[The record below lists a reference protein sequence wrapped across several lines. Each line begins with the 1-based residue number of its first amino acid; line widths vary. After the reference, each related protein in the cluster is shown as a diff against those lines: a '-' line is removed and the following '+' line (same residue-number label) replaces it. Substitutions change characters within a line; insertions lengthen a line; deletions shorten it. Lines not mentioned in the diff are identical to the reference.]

1 MGKEDLVSSN
11 PLRALGL
18 EKTEEGNGCRAGLVM
33 ARAGLGKTAI
43 LVQIA
48 LDSMLRDNKVL
59 HVSIGEG
66 VDKTRSWYDD
76 ILNLMSEEQ
85 KIEGFQEMVTDV
97 MQHRMIMTFK
107 ESSFSAAKLEER
119 LADMVQQDV
128 FKPASLMIDGFD
140 FAAPDSEASLN
151 ELKGLMEKN
160 ELKMIWFSAVSH
172 RNDTRVSDNGVPAP
186 CHEVEAFFDT
196 VLLISPE
203 DNALKLKAL
212 KCSEACS
219 VDAGKSLLLDPATM
233 LIKKA

>member
-18 EKTEEGNGCRAGLVM
+18 EKTEEGEERRAGLVM

-66 VDKTRSWYDD
+66 VDKTRTWYDD
-76 ILNLMSEEQ
+76 ILNLMNQEN
-85 KIEGFQEMVTDV
+85 KIEDFQEIVVDV
-97 MQHRMIMTFK
+97 MQHRMIMTFM
-107 ESSFSAAKLEER
+107 ESGFSAAKLEER
-119 LADMVQQDV
+119 MADMAQQNI
-128 FKPASLMIDGFD
+128 FKPACLVIDGFD
-140 FAAPDSEASLN
+140 FAASDSRSSLN

-160 ELKMIWFSAVSH
+160 DVKMIWFSAVSH
-172 RNDTRVSDNGVPAP
+172 RDDTRVSANGIPAP
-186 CHEVEAFFDT
+186 CHEVDAFFDT
-196 VLLISPE
+196 VLIISPE
-203 DNALKLKAL
+203 DNALKLKTL
-212 KCSEACS
+212 KCSAACS
-219 VDAGKSLLLDPATM
+219 ADAGKSLLLDPASM